1 MRIDLPIIVAC
12 PNVKGHG
19 NERAKEE
26 WDFSGKQGHQAYCHR
41 YVCIYIYIYISVK
54 EFERLLHCRSP
65 LIFSFIYSIE
75 LSVDVEV
82 KKFGALAMLCTI
94 SHIIVNLYI
103 WVSHTWHMETK
114 PNLCKRSHKKKKFKI
129 YIRGMCN
136 NFPRKSFPTMRVII
150 FTFTSWIW
158 KYFKF
163 LSCG

>member
-1 MRIDLPIIVAC
+1 MRFQW
-12 PNVKGHG
+12 KT
-19 NERAKEE
+19 RS
-26 WDFSGKQGHQAYCHR
+26 SGLLSSIC
-41 YVCIYIYIYISVK
+41 VYIYIYISVN

-114 PNLCKRSHKKKKFKI
+114 PNLYKRSHKKNLKKIKKKI

-136 NFPRKSFPTMRVII
+136 NFPWKSVPTMRVII

>member
-41 YVCIYIYIYISVK
+41 YVCIYIYIYIYLRKGVWKAATLPFTLDFLIHIFYRIVS
-54 EFERLLHCRSP
+54 RCRSEEIWCIGHVMYR
-65 LIFSFIYSIE
+65 LSHNSESLYMSLSHMTHGNQTKSIY
-75 LSVDVEV
+75 V
-82 KKFGALAMLCTI
+82 
-94 SHIIVNLYI
+94 Y
-103 WVSHTWHMETK
+103 
-114 PNLCKRSHKKKKFKI
+114 KRSHKKI

-136 NFPRKSFPTMRVII
+136 NFPWKSVPTMRVII

>member
-1 MRIDLPIIVAC
+1 M
-12 PNVKGHG
+12 
-19 NERAKEE
+19 E
-26 WDFSGKQGHQAYCHR
+26 
-41 YVCIYIYIYISVK
+41 VCFFKLDPLNIYIYIYISVK
-54 EFERLLHCRSP
+54 EFIRLLHCRSP
-65 LIFSFIYSIE
+65 LIFSFINSIE

-82 KKFGALAMLCTI
+82 KQFGALAMLCTV

-114 PNLCKRSHKKKKFKI
+114 PNLYMYIRDPIKKFKKKI

-136 NFPRKSFPTMRVII
+136 NFPWKSVPTMRVII

>member
-1 MRIDLPIIVAC
+1 MEIREPKKNEISVENKVIRLIVI
-12 PNVKGHG
+12 NM
-19 NERAKEE
+19 
-26 WDFSGKQGHQAYCHR
+26 Y
-41 YVCIYIYIYISVK
+41 IYIYIYISVK
-54 EFERLLHCRSP
+54 EFIRLLHCRSP
-65 LIFSFIYSIE
+65 LIFSFINSIE

-82 KKFGALAMLCTI
+82 KQFGALAMLCTV

-114 PNLCKRSHKKKKFKI
+114 PNLYKRSHKKNLKKIKKKI

-136 NFPRKSFPTMRVII
+136 NFPWKSVPTMRVII

>member
-1 MRIDLPIIVAC
+1 MRFQR
-12 PNVKGHG
+12 KT
-19 NERAKEE
+19 RS
-26 WDFSGKQGHQAYCHR
+26 SGLLSSI
-41 YVCIYIYIYISVK
+41 CIYIYISLSVK
-54 EFERLLHCRSP
+54 EFKRLLHCHSP
-65 LIFSFIYSIE
+65 LIFSFLYSIE

-82 KKFGALAMLCTI
+82 KQFGALAMLCTV
-94 SHIIVNLYI
+94 SHVIVNLYI

-114 PNLCKRSHKKKKFKI
+114 PNLYKRSHKKNLKKIKKKI

-136 NFPRKSFPTMRVII
+136 NFPWKSFPTMRVII